1 MQLTNHLDV
10 EQILICTQE
19 TEKERLLDRMVGVL
33 LSARLRRLN
42 PGLDVETLREAVLGR
57 EAERPT
63 VMGNGLAFPHA
74 RVKGFHGIGIALAIL
89 RHPLDF
95 GGGAADVCVV
105 CMIVVPQEAPMVTLK
120 VMSRMV
126 QFFRETG
133 NRDALLAADTSEA
146 VNALLESGG
155 LSLDIPVTAR
165 DVMVPSGLAV
175 ATDTPLR
182 QVTRVMHAHRL
193 NVIAVTDKTGALVG
207 EITTDGLFQF
217 GLPEFFQHLKSVS
230 FISEF
235 DPFEKY
241 FEREAHSVA
250 EQLMN
255 TGICRMPADA
265 TILEIVFALAVKQRP
280 QIYVMEGER
289 KWIGTVDRAAVL
301 NNVIN
306 W

>member
-10 EQILICTQE
+10 DQILICKEE
-19 TEKERLLDRMVGVL
+19 TGKEHLLERMVGAL

-42 PGLDVETLREAVLGR
+42 PGLDVETLHQAVLGR

-89 RHPLDF
+89 RQPVDF
-95 GGGAADVCVV
+95 GGGAADVRVV

-120 VMSRMV
+120 VMSRMA
-126 QFFRETG
+126 QFFHDAD
-133 NRDALLAADTSEA
+133 NRNALLVADTSEA

-165 DVMVPSGLAV
+165 DVMVSGVLTV
-175 ATDTPLR
+175 ANDTPLR
-182 QVTRVMHAHRL
+182 QVARVMHAHRL
-193 NVIAVTDKTGALVG
+193 NVIAVTDKTGALLG

-250 EQLMN
+250 EQLMS
-255 TGICRMPADA
+255 TEVCRMPADA

-280 QIYVMEGER
+280 QIYVVDGGK